1 MGKKIDLQT
10 LRQQI
15 QELPIDKELKHDLLD
30 AISDKKR
37 YGLVWE
43 ESEEEAQEIMQEY
56 LPVFKEYE
64 SKRLDSAPE
73 GSPNHVLIE
82 GDNLNALTGLAY
94 THAGKID
101 VIYIDPPYNTGNK
114 DFVYNDSFVDREDG
128 YRHSK
133 WLSFMDKRLKIAKKL
148 LSEKGVIFISIDDN
162 EASQLKLLCDEIFG
176 CKNYLNQFAWISNI
190 TGRQISGRGAAKTWE
205 SVFVYSKNID
215 YAYSLFVDIVFAK
228 KYMPDAYKGFNKD
241 IREDAYGKFAIGD
254 TLYNHNRKFNEE
266 TRKNLVFSIFYNPKT
281 EDIKAGD
288 IGASKDGY
296 VEILPHL
303 NGDGVHKYHAW
314 RWSREKVEREKYNL
328 IVLKIS
334 KGYEVYTRI
343 RDFRTTLLKDIIT
356 NISNG
361 DTELQNIFDGRKYFD
376 YPKSVALL
384 MTLLGGTESKDA
396 TILDFFA
403 GSGTT
408 LHATM
413 QLNSEDGGHRQC
425 ILVTNNE
432 NGICEK
438 VTYERNK
445 RVIQGYTTPKGEQ
458 VPGLTNNNLRYY
470 KTEFVPRENSVK
482 NRRAL
487 MASCID
493 LLCIKN
499 NIYHEEESF
508 GGRKFKKSV
517 LRYFKNNAG
526 QMLVVLDERVV
537 SLIVPMIAEV
547 ATKDNPLK
555 VYVYSDGAYAY
566 DDEFKEELPFIELSA
581 LPAAFIQA
589 LESED
594 VLPEQKVKEEEIAEF
609 NEEEMQEALH
619 DTYNY
624 VEKKG
629 DNDND

>member
-1 MGKKIDLQT
+1 MGKKIDLKA

-15 QELPIDKELKHDLLD
+15 QELPIDKELKHDLLE

-43 ESEEEAQEIMQEY
+43 ESGEEALEIMQENF
-56 LPVFKEYE
+56 PVFKEDE
-64 SKRLDSAPE
+64 NKRLDSAPD

-82 GDNLNALTGLAY
+82 GDNLNALTTLTY

-114 DFVYNDSFVDREDG
+114 DFIYNDSFVDREDG

-133 WLSFMDKRLKIAKKL
+133 WLSFMSRRLRMSRHL
-148 LSEKGVIFISIDDN
+148 LKDNGVFFISVGSD
-162 EASQLKLLCDEIFG
+162 EVAQLTLLCNEVFG
-176 CKNYLNQFAWISNI
+176 EENQIAMVS
-190 TGRQISGRGAAKTWE
+190 RVQKRGNGKGTHFSPA
-205 SVFVYSKNID
+205 VD
-215 YAYSLFVDIVFAK
+215 YVLAYSNNKSSVSRFFAPNTSDFPILETKGERAGEYYECTKSLYQGSLDSRPNQRYYIECPDHTFIIPPGNVFPNEIRDASFVKPIDNNDK
-228 KYMPDAYKGFNKD
+228 C
-241 IREDAYGKFAIGD
+241 
-254 TLYNHNRKFNEE
+254 
-266 TRKNLVFSIFYNPKT
+266 
-281 EDIKAGD
+281 
-288 IGASKDGY
+288 
-296 VEILPHL
+296 
-303 NGDGVHKYHAW
+303 W
-314 RWSREKVEREKYNL
+314 RWSWESYLRQKDLLVFKKVKKSSL
-328 IVLKIS
+328 IDENGNPS
-334 KGYEVYTRI
+334 KWNVYTKRYQKDAEEKGKVPPNYI
-343 RDFRTTLLKDIIT
+343 DDCINSLGTCRLGDLTLEFSFSKPCELLKKLVMYTNKGKDI
-356 NISNG
+356 
-361 DTELQNIFDGRKYFD
+361 L
-376 YPKSVALL
+376 
-384 MTLLGGTESKDA
+384 
-396 TILDFFA
+396 ILDFFA
-403 GSGTT
+403 GSGTS
-408 LHATM
+408 LDATM
-413 QLNSEDGGHRQC
+413 QLNAEDGGHRQC

-458 VPGLTNNNLRYY
+458 IPGLANNNLRYY
-470 KTEFVPRENSVK
+470 KMEFVSRENSVR

-493 LLCIKN
+493 LLCVKN
-499 NIYHEEESF
+499 NIYYEEETF

-517 LRYFKNNAG
+517 LRYFKDESG
-526 QMLVVLDERVV
+526 QMLIVLDERVV

-547 ATKDNPLK
+547 ATKENPLK

-566 DDEFKEELPFIELSA
+566 DDEFKEVLPFVELSA
-581 LPAAFIQA
+581 LPNAFIQA

-609 NEEEMQEALH
+609 NEEEMREALN

>member
-15 QELPIDKELKHDLLD
+15 QELPIDKELKHDLLE

-56 LPVFKEYE
+56 LPVFKEDE
-64 SKRLDSAPE
+64 SKRLDPAPE

-82 GDNLNALTGLAY
+82 GDNLNALTALTY

-114 DFVYNDSFVDREDG
+114 DFVYNDSFVDKEDG

-148 LSEKGVIFISIDDN
+148 LSDKGVIFISIDDN
-162 EASQLKLLCDEIFG
+162 EQASLRLLCDEVFG
-176 CKNYLNQFAWISNI
+176 EHNCLVNMVWDLGSGTSAGHFTRAHEYILVYALNRNNIPNFSGGEGVIDDRAIKKKSIKNA
-190 TGRQISGRGAAKTWE
+190 E
-205 SVFVYSKNID
+205 SEYF
-215 YAYSLFVDIVFAK
+215 F
-228 KYMPDAYKGFNKD
+228 
-241 IREDAYGKFAIGD
+241 
-254 TLYNHNRKFNEE
+254 
-266 TRKNLVFSIFYNPKT
+266 
-281 EDIKAGD
+281 KAGTKFE
-288 IGASKDGY
+288 ASDGF
-296 VEILPHL
+296 ELT
-303 NGDGVHKYHAW
+303 GEWGG
-314 RWSREKVEREKYNL
+314 SEKTRLVKGRFICENKQLKEDV
-328 IVLKIS
+328 VLAACWTQRNQMDSFFSGKETFDS
-334 KGYEVYTRI
+334 KGQKVLEFYF
-343 RDFRTTLLKDIIT
+343 RDNGKLYCRKERDTINPPSVLRNIATTKQGSALLKDM
-356 NISNG
+356 
-361 DTELQNIFDGRKYFD
+361 FDGQVVFD
-376 YPKSVALL
+376 FSKPIKLL
-384 MTLLGGTESKDA
+384 QFLLSLRSPNA
-396 TILDFFA
+396 IVLDFFA

-482 NRRAL
+482 NRRAM

-499 NIYHEEESF
+499 NIYQEEESF

-566 DDEFKEELPFIELSA
+566 DDEFKEVLPFIELSA

>member
-1 MGKKIDLQT
+1 MGKKIDLQA

-15 QELPIDKELKHDLLD
+15 QELPIDKELKHKLLE

-43 ESEEEAQEIMQEY
+43 ESGEEAQEIMREY
-56 LPVFKEYE
+56 LPVFKEDE

-82 GDNLNALTGLAY
+82 GDNLNALTALTY

-133 WLSFMDKRLKIAKKL
+133 WLSFMSKRLKIAKKL
-148 LSEKGVIFISIDDN
+148 LSERGVIFISIDDN
-162 EASQLKLLCDEIFG
+162 EVAQVKLLCDEIYGERNFIAKFDWRKKTG
-176 CKNYLNQFAWISNI
+176 ANDARDIAVITESILLYALFKPATLENELWNRDEGSRNQKRFKFSDEFVETRGKYYLDTLDRGGLQYSDSMNYGIEAPDGGILYPNGRSKFVNDGWIWKWGKDKVKWGLENKFMEFVKSKKSIGSKYTIKYKVYENVDNEGNIRKKVGRAFSNLILEPINQQGNSEL
-190 TGRQISGRGAAKTWE
+190 S
-205 SVFVYSKNID
+205 
-215 YAYSLFVDIVFAK
+215 SLFNGE
-228 KYMPDAYKGFNKD
+228 MP
-241 IREDAYGKFAIGD
+241 
-254 TLYNHNRKFNEE
+254 
-266 TRKNLVFSIFYNPKT
+266 FSNPKPL
-281 EDIKAGD
+281 G
-288 IGASKDGY
+288 
-296 VEILPHL
+296 
-303 NGDGVHKYHAW
+303 
-314 RWSREKVEREKYNL
+314 
-328 IVLKIS
+328 
-334 KGYEVYTRI
+334 
-343 RDFRTTLLKDIIT
+343 LLKYLFNTIT
-356 NISNG
+356 
-361 DTELQNIFDGRKYFD
+361 L
-376 YPKSVALL
+376 
-384 MTLLGGTESKDA
+384 KDA

-445 RVIQGYTTPKGEQ
+445 RVIKGYTTPKGEQ

-487 MASCID
+487 VASCID

-499 NIYHEEESF
+499 NIYHEEETF

-517 LRYFKNNAG
+517 LRYFKDNAG

-566 DDEFKEELPFIELSA
+566 DDEFKEVLPFIELSA

>member
-15 QELPIDKELKHDLLD
+15 QEFPIDKELKHDLLE

-56 LPVFKEYE
+56 LPVFKEDE
-64 SKRLDSAPE
+64 SKRLDSVPE

-82 GDNLNALTGLAY
+82 GDNLNALTALTY

-114 DFVYNDSFVDREDG
+114 DFVYNDSFVDKEDG

-148 LSEKGVIFISIDDN
+148 LSDKGVIFISIDDN
-162 EASQLKLLCDEIFG
+162 EQASLRLLCDEVFG
-176 CKNYLNQFAWISNI
+176 EHNCLVNMVWDLGSGTSAGHFTRAHEYILVYALNRNNIPNFSGGEGVIDDRAIKKKSIKNA
-190 TGRQISGRGAAKTWE
+190 E
-205 SVFVYSKNID
+205 SEYF
-215 YAYSLFVDIVFAK
+215 F
-228 KYMPDAYKGFNKD
+228 
-241 IREDAYGKFAIGD
+241 
-254 TLYNHNRKFNEE
+254 
-266 TRKNLVFSIFYNPKT
+266 
-281 EDIKAGD
+281 KAGTKFE
-288 IGASKDGY
+288 ASDGF
-296 VEILPHL
+296 ELT
-303 NGDGVHKYHAW
+303 GEWGG
-314 RWSREKVEREKYNL
+314 SEKTRLVKGRCENKQLKEDV
-328 IVLKIS
+328 VLAACWTQRNQMDSFFSGKETFDS
-334 KGYEVYTRI
+334 KGQKVLEFYF
-343 RDFRTTLLKDIIT
+343 RDNGKLYCRKERDTINPPSVLRNIATTKQGSALLKDM
-356 NISNG
+356 
-361 DTELQNIFDGRKYFD
+361 FDGQVVFD
-376 YPKSVALL
+376 FSKPIKLL
-384 MTLLGGTESKDA
+384 QFLLSLRSPNA
-396 TILDFFA
+396 IVLDFFA

-566 DDEFKEELPFIELSA
+566 DDEFKEVLPFIELSA

>member
-43 ESEEEAQEIMQEY
+43 ESEEEALEIMQEY
-56 LPVFKEYE
+56 LPVFKEDE

-82 GDNLNALTGLAY
+82 GDNLNALTALAY

-162 EASQLKLLCDEIFG
+162 EVAQVKLLCDEIYGERNFIAKFDWRKKTG
-176 CKNYLNQFAWISNI
+176 ANDARDIAVITESILLYALFKPATLEDELWNRDEGSRNKKRFKFSDEFVETRGKYYLDTLDRGGLQYSDSMNYGIEAPDGGILYPNGRSKFVNDGWIWKWGKDKVKWGLENKFLEFVKSKKSIGSKYTIKYKVYENVDNEGNIRKKVGRAFSNLILEPINQQGNSEL
-190 TGRQISGRGAAKTWE
+190 S
-205 SVFVYSKNID
+205 
-215 YAYSLFVDIVFAK
+215 SLFNGE
-228 KYMPDAYKGFNKD
+228 MP
-241 IREDAYGKFAIGD
+241 
-254 TLYNHNRKFNEE
+254 
-266 TRKNLVFSIFYNPKT
+266 FSNPKPL
-281 EDIKAGD
+281 G
-288 IGASKDGY
+288 
-296 VEILPHL
+296 
-303 NGDGVHKYHAW
+303 
-314 RWSREKVEREKYNL
+314 
-328 IVLKIS
+328 
-334 KGYEVYTRI
+334 
-343 RDFRTTLLKDIIT
+343 LLKYLFNTIT
-356 NISNG
+356 
-361 DTELQNIFDGRKYFD
+361 L
-376 YPKSVALL
+376 
-384 MTLLGGTESKDA
+384 KDA

-458 VPGLTNNNLRYY
+458 VLGLTNNNLRYY
-470 KTEFVPRENSVK
+470 KTEFVPRENSAK
-482 NRRAL
+482 NRRTL

-499 NIYHEEESF
+499 NIYYEEETF

-517 LRYFKNNAG
+517 LRYFKDETR

-566 DDEFKEELPFIELSA
+566 DDEFKEVLPFIELSA
-581 LPAAFIQA
+581 LPVAFIQA

-594 VLPEQKVKEEEIAEF
+594 VLPKQKVKEEEIAEF

>member
-1 MGKKIDLQT
+1 VEQGKNEDTDMGKKIDLQT

-15 QELPIDKELKHDLLD
+15 QEFPIDKELKHDLLE

-56 LPVFKEYE
+56 LPVFKEDE

-82 GDNLNALTGLAY
+82 GDNLNALTALTY

-114 DFVYNDSFVDREDG
+114 DFVYNDSFVDKEDG

-148 LSEKGVIFISIDDN
+148 LSDKGVIFISIDDN
-162 EASQLKLLCDEIFG
+162 EQASLRLLCDEVFG
-176 CKNYLNQFAWISNI
+176 EHNCLVNMVWDLGSGTSAGHFTRAHEYILVYALNRNNIPNFSGGEGVIDDRAIKKKSIKNA
-190 TGRQISGRGAAKTWE
+190 E
-205 SVFVYSKNID
+205 SEYF
-215 YAYSLFVDIVFAK
+215 F
-228 KYMPDAYKGFNKD
+228 
-241 IREDAYGKFAIGD
+241 
-254 TLYNHNRKFNEE
+254 
-266 TRKNLVFSIFYNPKT
+266 
-281 EDIKAGD
+281 KAGTKFE
-288 IGASKDGY
+288 ASDGF
-296 VEILPHL
+296 ELT
-303 NGDGVHKYHAW
+303 GEWGG
-314 RWSREKVEREKYNL
+314 SEKTRLVKGRFICENKQLKEDV
-328 IVLKIS
+328 VLAACWTQRNQMDSFFSGKETFDS
-334 KGYEVYTRI
+334 KGQKVLEFYF
-343 RDFRTTLLKDIIT
+343 RDNGKLYCRKERDTINPPSVLRNIATTKQGSALLKDM
-356 NISNG
+356 
-361 DTELQNIFDGRKYFD
+361 FDGQVVFD
-376 YPKSVALL
+376 FSKPIKLL
-384 MTLLGGTESKDA
+384 QFLLSLRSPNA
-396 TILDFFA
+396 IVLDFFA

-566 DDEFKEELPFIELSA
+566 DDEFKEVLPFIELSA

-594 VLPEQKVKEEEIAEF
+594 VLPKQKVKEEEIAEF

>member
-1 MGKKIDLQT
+1 MEQGKNENTDMGKKIDLQT

-15 QELPIDKELKHDLLD
+15 QEFPIDKELKHDLLE

-56 LPVFKEYE
+56 LPVFKEDE

-82 GDNLNALTGLAY
+82 GDNLNALTALTY

-114 DFVYNDSFVDREDG
+114 DFVYNDSFVDKEDG

-148 LSEKGVIFISIDDN
+148 LSDKGVIFISIDDN
-162 EASQLKLLCDEIFG
+162 EQASLRLLCDEVFG
-176 CKNYLNQFAWISNI
+176 EHNCLVNMVWDLGSGTSAGHFTRAHEYILVYALNRNNIPNFSGGEGVIDDRAIKKKSIKNA
-190 TGRQISGRGAAKTWE
+190 E
-205 SVFVYSKNID
+205 SEYF
-215 YAYSLFVDIVFAK
+215 F
-228 KYMPDAYKGFNKD
+228 
-241 IREDAYGKFAIGD
+241 
-254 TLYNHNRKFNEE
+254 
-266 TRKNLVFSIFYNPKT
+266 
-281 EDIKAGD
+281 KAGTKFE
-288 IGASKDGY
+288 ASDGF
-296 VEILPHL
+296 ELT
-303 NGDGVHKYHAW
+303 GEWGG
-314 RWSREKVEREKYNL
+314 SEKTRLVKGRFICENKQLKEDV
-328 IVLKIS
+328 VLAACWTQRNQMDSFFSGKETFDS
-334 KGYEVYTRI
+334 KGQKVLEFYF
-343 RDFRTTLLKDIIT
+343 RDNGKLYCRKERDTINPPSVLRNIATTKQGSALLKDM
-356 NISNG
+356 
-361 DTELQNIFDGRKYFD
+361 FDGQVVFD
-376 YPKSVALL
+376 FSKPIKLL
-384 MTLLGGTESKDA
+384 QFLLSLRSPNA
-396 TILDFFA
+396 IVLDFFA

-566 DDEFKEELPFIELSA
+566 DDEFKEVLPFIELSA

>member
-15 QELPIDKELKHDLLD
+15 QEFPIDKELKHDLLE

-56 LPVFKEYE
+56 LPVFKEDE
-64 SKRLDSAPE
+64 SKRLDSVPE

-82 GDNLNALTGLAY
+82 GDNLNALTALTY

-114 DFVYNDSFVDREDG
+114 DFVYNDSFVDKEDG

-148 LSEKGVIFISIDDN
+148 LSDKGVIFISIDDN
-162 EASQLKLLCDEIFG
+162 EQASLRLLCDEVFG
-176 CKNYLNQFAWISNI
+176 EHNCLVNMVWDLGSGTSAGHFTRAHEYILVYALNRNNIPNFSGGEGVIDDRAIKKKSIKNA
-190 TGRQISGRGAAKTWE
+190 E
-205 SVFVYSKNID
+205 SEYF
-215 YAYSLFVDIVFAK
+215 F
-228 KYMPDAYKGFNKD
+228 
-241 IREDAYGKFAIGD
+241 
-254 TLYNHNRKFNEE
+254 
-266 TRKNLVFSIFYNPKT
+266 
-281 EDIKAGD
+281 KAGTKFE
-288 IGASKDGY
+288 ASDGF
-296 VEILPHL
+296 ELT
-303 NGDGVHKYHAW
+303 GEWGG
-314 RWSREKVEREKYNL
+314 SEKTRLVKGRFICENKQLKEDV
-328 IVLKIS
+328 VLAACWTQRNQMDSFFSGKETFDS
-334 KGYEVYTRI
+334 KGQKVLEFYF
-343 RDFRTTLLKDIIT
+343 RDNGKLYCRKERDTINPPSVLRNIATTKQGSALLKDM
-356 NISNG
+356 
-361 DTELQNIFDGRKYFD
+361 FDGQVVFD
-376 YPKSVALL
+376 FSKPIKLL
-384 MTLLGGTESKDA
+384 QFLLSLRSPNA
-396 TILDFFA
+396 IVLDFFA

-499 NIYHEEESF
+499 NIYQEEESF

-566 DDEFKEELPFIELSA
+566 DDEFKEVLPFIELSA

>member
-1 MGKKIDLQT
+1 MLKDMFDGQVVFDFSKPIKLLQFLLS
-10 LRQQI
+10 LR
-15 QELPIDKELKHDLLD
+15 
-30 AISDKKR
+30 
-37 YGLVWE
+37 
-43 ESEEEAQEIMQEY
+43 
-56 LPVFKEYE
+56 
-64 SKRLDSAPE
+64 
-73 GSPNHVLIE
+73 SPN
-82 GDNLNALTGLAY
+82 A
-94 THAGKID
+94 
-101 VIYIDPPYNTGNK
+101 
-114 DFVYNDSFVDREDG
+114 
-128 YRHSK
+128 
-133 WLSFMDKRLKIAKKL
+133 
-148 LSEKGVIFISIDDN
+148 
-162 EASQLKLLCDEIFG
+162 
-176 CKNYLNQFAWISNI
+176 
-190 TGRQISGRGAAKTWE
+190 
-205 SVFVYSKNID
+205 
-215 YAYSLFVDIVFAK
+215 IV
-228 KYMPDAYKGFNKD
+228 
-241 IREDAYGKFAIGD
+241 
-254 TLYNHNRKFNEE
+254 
-266 TRKNLVFSIFYNPKT
+266 
-281 EDIKAGD
+281 
-288 IGASKDGY
+288 
-296 VEILPHL
+296 
-303 NGDGVHKYHAW
+303 
-314 RWSREKVEREKYNL
+314 
-328 IVLKIS
+328 
-334 KGYEVYTRI
+334 
-343 RDFRTTLLKDIIT
+343 
-356 NISNG
+356 
-361 DTELQNIFDGRKYFD
+361 
-376 YPKSVALL
+376 
-384 MTLLGGTESKDA
+384 
-396 TILDFFA
+396 LDFFA

-413 QLNSEDGGHRQC
+413 QLNSEDGCHRQC

-566 DDEFKEELPFIELSA
+566 DDEFKEVLPFIELSA